1 MAMNVKPYNRQQIE
15 DLIRHSVSIMDP
27 YHKRWRMLEALYRTG
42 SLEQAEQARA
52 GVLHEF
58 FPALSS
64 HHVNMVLPHINII
77 MASVVTKDPQFVATA
92 VAGGEE
98 AEKNAF
104 IAEAIINYFWSR
116 ARATNELRDATADAV
131 KLGSG
136 FLKVGWTHL
145 EEERNLDELERK
157 EMALDE
163 YERER
168 LSAILEDREE
178 AGQIEAIMNSVP
190 HSTMRVIKS
199 EPFIEYVS
207 PYDIFVPQN
216 TRRMDDVRWV
226 AHRLTLPVDEILSN
240 PEFDVDENSLV
251 RDGTTV
257 NPGDEYQAEWRR
269 QAEDARGIYDSHEA
283 LDTATIWE
291 FYDMRT
297 RQLTVMQLNSKEV
310 LWEGPLPWSHR
321 YSPFVH
327 LRNFRSTGNDFWG
340 FGDLEN
346 IANIQHMFNIFL
358 TEQLEN
364 ARRSGQKYL
373 IRKDAIT
380 DDLIAALEASEAD
393 VVAPVDIPNGEPL
406 NQVLVPVFRQ
416 ALSGDLYTAKLE
428 LQNYMQEV
436 LGINDFQAGGVGADR
451 MSATAAAVVEGVAT
465 LRAQD
470 KIQSIES
477 AAAQVGNIILRLCQE
492 YLDEPTAIRVSG
504 LNDVAWPE
512 VSKSDIF
519 GEYDVTIEGGSMKA
533 LNPAAREQSAMR
545 TINEIVP
552 MLMQLGYDPTP
563 ALRSAMRDLGYDPE
577 EILIQ
582 MPPEPMPMEPQQQGA
597 PSNGDMMAALGGP
610 PQAAQAQAAG
620 NIAL

>member
-1 MAMNVKPYNRQQIE
+1 MAMNVKPYSRQQIE

-27 YHKRWRMLEALYRTG
+27 YHRRWRMLEALYRTG
-42 SLEQAEQARA
+42 SLEQAEQARVGA
-52 GVLHEF
+52 LNEF

-77 MASVVTKDPQFVATA
+77 MASVVSKDPQFIATA
-92 VAGGEE
+92 VSGGEE
-98 AEKNAF
+98 AEKNAY
-104 IAEAIINYFWSR
+104 IAEAVVNYFWKR
-116 ARATNELRDATADAV
+116 VNATNELRDATADAV

-136 FLKVGWTHL
+136 FVKVGWTHL
-145 EEERNLDELERK
+145 EEEAELDDLERK
-157 EMALDE
+157 ELALDE

-178 AGQIEAIMNSVP
+178 DSDIEALMNSVP
-190 HSTMRVIKS
+190 SSTMRVIKS
-199 EPFIEYVS
+199 QPFVEYVS

-240 PEFDVDENSLV
+240 PEFNIREKDLV

-269 QAEDARGIYDSHEA
+269 QAEDARGLYDSHEA

-297 RQLTVMQLNSKEV
+297 RRLTVLQLDAKKPM
-310 LWEGPLPWSHR
+310 WEGELPWSHR

-327 LRNFRSTGNDFWG
+327 IRNFRSTGNDFWG

-346 IANIQHMFNIFL
+346 IANIQHMFNEFL

-380 DDLIAALEASEAD
+380 EDLVAALEASEAD

-406 NQVLVPVFRQ
+406 DQVLVPIFRQ
-416 ALSGDLYTAKLE
+416 ALSGDLYTAKIE

-436 LGINDFQAGGVGADR
+436 LGINDFQSGGVGADR

-470 KIQSIES
+470 KIRSIED
-477 AAAQVGNIILRLCQE
+477 AGAHVGNIILRLCQE
-492 YLDEPTAIRVSG
+492 YLDEPTAIRVAGIS
-504 LNDVAWPE
+504 DVAWPE
-512 VSKSDIF
+512 ISKSDIY
-519 GEYDVTIEGGSMKA
+519 GEYDVMIEGGSMKA
-533 LNPAAREQSAMR
+533 INPAAREQSAMR

-563 ALRSAMRDLGYDPE
+563 ALRSAIRDLGYDPDE
-577 EILIQ
+577 VLVQ
-582 MPPEPMPMEPQQQGA
+582 APPAPVEAGPAPSGQ
-597 PSNGDMMAALGGP
+597 PSNGEQMAALGGP
-610 PQAAQAQAAG
+610 PQAAQAQAEG
-620 NIAL
+620 SIAL